1 MPSLSTRCEY
11 RESSQARRVVSLPAD
26 EADPRFKLPAPRG
39 ILRQAGIAFEVF
51 TAPVDESR
59 GAGEPPVAYVRR
71 LAEAKVRAVAEG
83 ATAAQA
89 PAWAVGADTVVLI
102 DDLVLGKPASA
113 AEARRMLELLSGRTH
128 EVLTGVAVLRLPE
141 GAAQVEQE
149 STKVTLAP
157 LCKEEIEDYIATGEP
172 FGKAGAYAFRD
183 ARAGSSHASKDA
195 TSTS

>member
-1 MPSLSTRCEY
+1 MKLILAST
-11 RESSQARRVVSLPAD
+11 SPRRA
-26 EADPRFKLPAPRG
+26 E

-83 ATAAQA
+83 VAAAQA

-157 LCKEEIEDYIATGEP
+157 LSKEEIEDYIATGEP
-172 FGKAGAYAFRD
+172 FGKAGAYAIQG
-183 ARAGSSHASKDA
+183 RAGRFVTRVEGCYFNIVGLPLGRLYRMLRGFGWPGAAS
-195 TSTS
+195 